1 MKKAM
6 KLKKRFPLCIT
17 EKFLNSA
24 HDCCLLVSNYSTIG
38 TYSIRCPQMETDGQM
53 REPLLVKFLSFWREK
68 TNSMMLGNVTRKV
81 PKEIKA

>member
-6 KLKKRFPLCIT
+6 KLHKRPLSCIT

-24 HDCCLLVSNYSTIG
+24 HDFCLLVSNYSTIG
-38 TYSIRCPQMETDGQM
+38 TYSIKCPQMETDGQM
-53 REPLLVKFLSFWREK
+53 KELLLVRFLSFWREK
-68 TNSMMLGNVTRKV
+68 INSMILGNVTRKV

>member
-24 HDCCLLVSNYSTIG
+24 HDFCLLVSNYSILG
-38 TYSIRCPQMETDGQM
+38 TYSIRCHQTETDGQM

-68 TNSMMLGNVTRKV
+68 TNSMMLGSVTRKV
-81 PKEIKA
+81 PREIKA

>member
-24 HDCCLLVSNYSTIG
+24 HDFCLLVSNYSILG
-38 TYSIRCPQMETDGQM
+38 TCSIRCPQTETDGQM

-68 TNSMMLGNVTRKV
+68 INSMMLGSVTRKV